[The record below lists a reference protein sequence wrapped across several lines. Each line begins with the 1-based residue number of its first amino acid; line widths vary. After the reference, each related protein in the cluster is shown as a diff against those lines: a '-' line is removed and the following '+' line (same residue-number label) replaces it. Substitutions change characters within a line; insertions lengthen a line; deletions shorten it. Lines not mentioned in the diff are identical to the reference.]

1 MVVELSLAPDFKEQ
15 FSWSDS
21 GAFSPAARCFLW
33 PPSRCCLNFIQAK
46 KPRRDRRGGPD
57 RYGETRDLPA
67 RSARKEI
74 SFLQRRSFVKDCIKR

>member
-15 FSWSDS
+15 FLWSDS
-21 GAFSPAARCFLW
+21 WAFSPAARCFLW
-33 PPSRCCLNFIQAK
+33 RVFIQAK